1 MKKIE
6 CTAPLRLII
15 IRKQVLT
22 MLFGLNS
29 KNIISVLLHL
39 LFLVHK
45 TFSTLSQNKQTKY
58 ISWLQTLTYWASN
71 QLLFTYFEVVIYSPS
86 IQKIQGGHYSKLRI
100 CYYLLCFQRFIA
112 LLHFYFEI
120 LKPSR
125 VFICHFRK
133 TIFSS
138 SQPLVSVDV
147 YKRG

>member
-39 LFLVHK
+39 LSLVHK

-71 QLLFTYFEVVIYSPS
+71 
-86 IQKIQGGHYSKLRI
+86 
-100 CYYLLCFQRFIA
+100 
-112 LLHFYFEI
+112 
-120 LKPSR
+120 
-125 VFICHFRK
+125 
-133 TIFSS
+133 
-138 SQPLVSVDV
+138 
-147 YKRG
+147 